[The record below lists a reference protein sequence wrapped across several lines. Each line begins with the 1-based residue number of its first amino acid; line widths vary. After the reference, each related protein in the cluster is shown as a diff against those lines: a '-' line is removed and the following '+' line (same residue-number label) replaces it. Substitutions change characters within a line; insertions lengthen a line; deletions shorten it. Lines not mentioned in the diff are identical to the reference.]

1 MRESQAQGF
10 CFASGTSRSGLP
22 LEGGGTALWGPA
34 RAERLLRGRR
44 NSGTTDVCRSRRT
57 EGCAACDDAPEGV
70 QKPLNGVSAVLLTFK
85 HNQHG
90 QQLPQSASLTAPSR
104 GSQRFEHYRRPG
116 NQPATCQFS
125 LTREERR
132 GRSPLQI
139 MTVRPSENVTMR
151 IIPRKE
157 GRGRPSPRA
166 TKTAPGHPGAENV

>member
-1 MRESQAQGF
+1 MRPGRRGRRPLQMCGDVTAALIVCPAPTQASLLREV
-10 CFASGTSRSGLP
+10 ARRSRD
-22 LEGGGTALWGPA
+22 GGS
-34 RAERLLRGRR
+34 RRQRLLR
-44 NSGTTDVCRSRRT
+44 SGPSKTVYANK
-57 EGCAACDDAPEGV
+57 G
-70 QKPLNGVSAVLLTFK
+70 LLI
-85 HNQHG
+85 
-90 QQLPQSASLTAPSR
+90 LPQSASLTAPSR

-116 NQPATCQFS
+116 NQPGTCQFS

-166 TKTAPGHPGAENV
+166 TKTAPGHPGAENGD